1 MTNTRDWK
9 EILLN
14 RKMLICIFQGFSSGM
29 PLYVLIQLVPA
40 WLRSEGI
47 DLATIGLFNLV
58 MIPYAWKFIWAPL
71 LDRYKLPFLGRRRG
85 WSLIS
90 QFMLLA
96 SISSLGLINPSI
108 QIQIAIWLVFATS
121 FFSAT
126 QDIVLDAY
134 RREILKDDELGI
146 GNSIFINAY
155 RISSLIPGSLALI
168 LSDFIPWSTVY
179 PIVGSFMI
187 VGIIT
192 TFCIPESSD
201 ENIAPGSIK
210 EAIIEPFFEFFSRKG
225 GFKSALAIIIFML
238 LYKLGDSM
246 ATALATPFY
255 IDLGFTL
262 TEIGTVAKFSA
273 LWASIV
279 GTIIGGLAMLKLSIN
294 RALWIFGLVQIISI
308 LGFAI
313 LAKIGNSIPVLF
325 AVVSFEYLGVSLGT
339 VALTAFMA
347 KQTNLSFTAT
357 QFALLTS
364 IMVIPR
370 TFANASTGYIINS
383 VGYFEFFIICTLAAV
398 PGMMLLLIVAPWNKE
413 N

>member
-192 TFCIPESSD
+192 TFCIPESSE

-225 GFKSALAIIIFML
+225 GVKNALAIIIFML

>member
-40 WLRSEGI
+40 WLRSEGL

>member
-1 MTNTRDWK
+1 LTNTRDWK

-192 TFCIPESSD
+192 TFCIPESSE

-225 GFKSALAIIIFML
+225 GVKNALAIIIFML